1 MELLF
6 AILGGIAIAGG
17 LRYLFPH
24 RHTYGVLLLPALG
37 GVVAA
42 AVWAALTWAGWKFDG
57 GWIWVAS
64 LVLPAVAAI
73 LVAMILGR
81 RRDTADERMLQA
93 LSKA

>member
-42 AVWAALTWAGWKFDG
+42 AVWAALTWAGWQFDG

-81 RRDTADERMLQA
+81 RRDTADERMLQR